1 MASNAFDNPL
11 AAQMEELRKANARL
25 QTELTERKQTEEAL
39 RLALRASKTGLW
51 DWDVQNGDIY
61 FSPEWKAQIGY
72 EDQELPNRLG
82 EWEQRLHPVEKERVL
97 ARLNSYLED
106 PWSNYEIEFRLQHKD
121 GSYRWILA
129 RAQLF
134 TDATGK
140 PLRMLGS
147 HLDITERKS
156 TEKALQDSE
165 EQFRAL
171 AESTS
176 DAIFTI
182 DTSGS
187 IAFINGAAE
196 TMFGYSREKML
207 GASVSMLLPECMAYF
222 QPAVDARS
230 NLDGQAQSWA
240 AVEVSGVRAD
250 GSEIPVEISLG
261 EFTRFDKRFFTG
273 IARDISERKRTEAS
287 LRRSEKLYRLL
298 ARNFP
303 GGGVALFDN
312 ELRYLV
318 ADGTQLARVG
328 LSKEALEGRTI
339 WEVFSADISEMLEPV
354 YRTALAGKSTVEEIS
369 IRGST
374 FLRHAVPVSDE
385 RGVIIGGM
393 VMTQDITER
402 KNMEDALRRAE
413 LEYRTLIESVQAI
426 VWRADARTLQFSF
439 VSKEAEHLLGYP
451 AEQWTSDPDFCR
463 NHIHPDDRD
472 RAVSHWLKATE
483 EERDLVFEYRM
494 IAADGRVV
502 WLRDIVRV
510 VAEEGIVREL
520 IGVMVDITER
530 KKADELV
537 RQSEKKFST
546 IFQTIPDPVAIVR
559 LRDGLILD
567 VNDAWADESGLV
579 RSDAIGK
586 TGDHFNSLDQ
596 EVRRKYLEQL
606 LQTGV
611 VRNLEGEYTVK
622 DGAVGYGLLSAKVI
636 ELDGEPCAL
645 AVTRSITALRTA
657 ELTLRQS
664 EERFRTL
671 AETTPSAIIV
681 YNFDDGKIRYANT
694 AMQEIFGYSQA
705 ELLEITIRDLI
716 HPDSSEKAI
725 ERRRARL
732 AGESVSRRMELK
744 LRTKSGEVRWV
755 DQSSAPIEF
764 EGESA
769 MIATAFDITERK
781 RAEEALR
788 ISEERYRLI
797 VENQTEFI
805 VKWRPDGTRTFVND
819 SYCRYFGL
827 TESEC
832 LGTSFFP
839 LIAPEFR
846 TQVENKTK
854 DLNPAAPEYTEEHLS
869 LVRDGMRWQ
878 QWTNRGIFDRDG
890 ILVELLSTG
899 RDITERKTAEE
910 ALQASESRGRRLNE
924 RFSLAVESAGIGVWD
939 LDLISREL
947 TWDYQMQ
954 NLYRID
960 SQGPSGAYESWVQ
973 RVLPDDLSRVENE
986 VQQAINGVKA
996 FDTNFRIV
1004 WPNGEQ
1010 RHIKAYARVVRDEQ
1024 GKPIR
1029 MTGVNYDITDR
1040 TRAERSLTESEAQY
1054 RALVENTPDIIARFD
1069 SESRYLFVNSGI
1081 SQISTLNLDDFVGKR
1096 PVEAGFT
1103 KEQAAFIEGAIRNV
1117 FDTKKPFETEF
1128 EFEGPKGI
1136 AIFEWRV
1143 YPEFDASGAI
1153 QSVLSINR
1161 EITERKRAEEEVKQ
1175 SRELLRALSAH
1186 LQSIRE
1192 EERTMIAREIHDELG
1207 QALTGLK
1214 MDLSALQKGLRKTG
1228 ELDFARLTEKTSTM
1242 SELVDSTI
1250 QTVRKIAT
1258 DLRPGIL
1265 DDLGLVAAIEWQA
1278 QDFQKRTGINCSLKA
1293 GVDEVEMNADRS
1305 TALFRI
1311 FQETLTNVARH
1322 SAATEVEVM
1331 LSQYGDQ
1338 IALEIKDNGK
1348 GISQAEISGRRSLG
1362 LLGMRE
1368 RAQLLGGDLKISGTP
1383 NEGTTVTARIPLT

>member
-1 MASNAFDNPL
+1 MTSEAFDNPIP
-11 AAQMEELRKANARL
+11 AQMEELREANARL
-25 QTELTERKQTEEAL
+25 QTELTQRKQTEEAL
-39 RLALRASKTGLW
+39 RLALRASNTGLW
-51 DWDVQNGDIY
+51 DWDVQNGEVY
-61 FSPEWKAQIGY
+61 FSAEWKAQIGY
-72 EDQELPNRLG
+72 EDRELPNRLG
-82 EWEQRLHPVEKERVL
+82 EWEQRLHPSERQRVL
-97 ARLNSYLED
+97 SRLNAYLAD
-106 PWSNYEIEFRLQHKD
+106 PWSNYEVEFRLQHKD
-121 GSYRWILA
+121 GSYRWILS

-134 TDATGK
+134 TDSSGK

-156 TEKALQDSE
+156 AEQALQDSE

-182 DTSGS
+182 DTNGC
-187 IAFINGAAE
+187 IAFINRAAE
-196 TMFGYSREKML
+196 TVFGYPREEIL
-207 GASVSMLLPECMAYF
+207 GANLSILLPDCMSYF
-222 QPAVDARS
+222 QLIDSPSDVNEPR
-230 NLDGQAQSWA
+230 SWA
-240 AVEVSGVRAD
+240 AVELSGVRKD
-250 GSEIPVEISLG
+250 GSHMPLEISLG

-273 IARDISERKRTEAS
+273 IARDISERKQTEHA

-303 GGGVALFDN
+303 GGGVALFND

-318 ADGTQLARVG
+318 ADGTELTRVG
-328 LSKEALEGRTI
+328 LSKEALEGHTI
-339 WEVFSADISEMLEPV
+339 WEVFPPEISKALEPV
-354 YRTALAGKSTVEEIS
+354 YRTALAGKSIVQEIS
-369 IRGST
+369 LRGST

-385 RGVIIGGM
+385 RGEIVGGM
-393 VMTQDITER
+393 VMSQDITER
-402 KNMEDALRRAE
+402 KRMEDSLRRAE

-439 VSKEAEHLLGYP
+439 VSKEAEHLLGYS
-451 AEQWTSDPDFCR
+451 ADQWTSGSDFCR
-463 NHIHPDDRD
+463 NLIHPDDRD
-472 RAVSHWLKATE
+472 RVVRHWLNATE

-510 VAEEGIVREL
+510 VVEEGTVREL

-530 KKADELV
+530 KKAEELV

-559 LRDGLILD
+559 LKDGLILD
-567 VNDAWADESGLV
+567 VNDAWAEEAGCDRG
-579 RSDAIGK
+579 DAIGK
-586 TGDHFNSLDQ
+586 TGDHFNSFDQ
-596 EVRRKYLEQL
+596 EVRRKYIEQL
-606 LQTGV
+606 LERGI
-611 VRNLEGEYTVK
+611 VRNLEGEYRVK
-622 DGAVGYGLLSAKVI
+622 DGTVGYGLLSAKVI
-636 ELDGEPCAL
+636 ELDGEQCAL

-671 AETTPSAIIV
+671 AETTPAAIVV

-694 AMQEIFGYSQA
+694 AMQEIFGYSQS

-716 HPDSSEKAI
+716 HPDSLEKVTK
-725 ERRRARL
+725 RRRARL
-732 AGESVSRRMELK
+732 KGESVAPRLELK
-744 LRTKSGEVRWV
+744 LKTKSGELRWV

-764 EGESA
+764 EGEAA

-788 ISEERYRLI
+788 LSEERYRLI

-832 LGTSFFP
+832 VGTNFFP
-839 LIAPEFR
+839 LIAPEYR
-846 TQVENKTK
+846 EHIENKTK
-854 DLNPAAPEYTEEHLS
+854 ALSPAAPEYTEEHLS
-869 LVRDGMRWQ
+869 FVRDGMRWQ
-878 QWTNRGIFDRDG
+878 QWTNRGIFDHDG
-890 ILVELLSTG
+890 TLIELLSTG
-899 RDITERKTAEE
+899 RDITERKNAEE
-910 ALQASESRGRRLNE
+910 ALQESESRERRVNE

-939 LDLISREL
+939 LDLVTGQL
-947 TWDYQMQ
+947 TWDHQMQ
-954 NLYRID
+954 NLYRVD
-960 SQGPSGAYESWVQ
+960 TEGPSGAYGAWTQ
-973 RVLPDDLSRVENE
+973 RVSPDDFSRVENE
-986 VQQAINGVKA
+986 VQQAINGSKA
-996 FDTNFRIV
+996 FDTDFRII
-1004 WPNGEQ
+1004 WPNGEK
-1010 RHIKAYARVVRDEQ
+1010 RHIKAFARVLRDEH
-1024 GKPIR
+1024 GKSIR
-1029 MTGVNYDITDR
+1029 MTGVNYDITAR
-1040 TRAERSLTESEAQY
+1040 KRAERSLRESEAQY

-1069 SESRYLFVNSGI
+1069 SESRYLFVNPGI

-1096 PVEAGFT
+1096 PIEAGFT
-1103 KEQAAFIEGAIRNV
+1103 RDQAAFMEDAIRNV
-1117 FDTKKPFETEF
+1117 LATRKPFETEF
-1128 EFEGPKGI
+1128 EFEGPKGF
-1136 AIFEWRV
+1136 AVFEWRV
-1143 YPEFDASGAI
+1143 YPEFDATGAI

-1214 MDLSALQKGLRKTG
+1214 MDLSALQRSLRKTG
-1228 ELDFARLTEKTSTM
+1228 ELDLGRLTEKTATM

-1278 QDFQKRTGINCSLKA
+1278 QDFQKRTGIKCSFA
-1293 GVDEVEMNADRS
+1293 PGMDEVEMNADRS

-1322 SAATEVEVM
+1322 SAATEVDVM
-1331 LSQYGDQ
+1331 LNQYDDN
-1338 IALEIKDNGK
+1338 IALEIRDNGK
-1348 GISQAEISGRRSLG
+1348 GISPAEISGRRSLG
-1362 LLGMRE
+1362 LVGMRE
-1368 RAQLLGGDLKISGTP
+1368 RAQLLGGELMINGSPT
-1383 NEGTTVTARIPLT
+1383 EGTTVTARIPLT

>member
-1 MASNAFDNPL
+1 MTSNAFDKQL
-11 AAQMEELRKANARL
+11 AAQVEELREANARL
-25 QTELTERKQTEEAL
+25 QAELSERQQTAEAL
-39 RLALRASKTGLW
+39 RLALRASNTGLW
-51 DWDVQNGDIY
+51 DWDVQKGEVY
-61 FSPEWKAQIGY
+61 FSAEWKAQIGY
-72 EDQELPNRLG
+72 EDRELPNRLG
-82 EWEQRLHPVEKERVL
+82 EWEQRLHPSERQRVL
-97 ARLNSYLED
+97 SRLNAYLAD
-106 PWSNYEIEFRLQHKD
+106 PWSNYEVEFRLQHKD
-121 GSYRWILA
+121 GSYRWILS

-134 TDATGK
+134 TDSSGK
-140 PLRMLGS
+140 PMRMLGS

-156 TEKALQDSE
+156 AEQALQDSE

-176 DAIFTI
+176 DVIFTI
-182 DTSGS
+182 DTNGR
-187 IAFINGAAE
+187 IAFINRAAE
-196 TMFGYSREKML
+196 TVFGYSREEML
-207 GASVSMLLPECMAYF
+207 GANLSLLLPDCMSYF
-222 QPAVDARS
+222 QLMDAPS
-230 NLDGQAQSWA
+230 NVDGQLRSWA
-240 AVEVSGVRAD
+240 AVELSGVGKD
-250 GSEIPVEISLG
+250 GGEIPLEISLG
-261 EFTRFDKRFFTG
+261 EFTRFDKRFLTG
-273 IARDISERKRTEAS
+273 IARDVSERKRTEES

-303 GGGVALFDN
+303 GGGVALFNN

-318 ADGTQLARVG
+318 ADGTELSRVG
-328 LSKEALEGRTI
+328 LSKEGLEGRTI
-339 WEVFSADISEMLEPV
+339 WEVFPPDVSKMLEPV
-354 YRTALAGKSTVEEIS
+354 YRTALAGEPTVEEIS

-393 VMTQDITER
+393 VMSQDITER
-402 KNMEDALRRAE
+402 KRMEDALRRAE

-439 VSKEAEHLLGYP
+439 VSKEAEHLLGYS
-451 AEQWTSDPDFCR
+451 ADQWTSDPSFCR
-463 NHIHPDDRD
+463 NHVHPDDRD
-472 RAVSHWLKATE
+472 RAVSHWLKAKD
-483 EERDLVFEYRM
+483 EERDLVSEYRM

-510 VAEEGIVREL
+510 VVEEGIVREL

-530 KKADELV
+530 KKAEELV

-567 VNDAWADESGLV
+567 VNDAWADETGCE
-579 RSDAIGK
+579 RGQAIGK

-596 EVRRKYLEQL
+596 EVSRKYIEQL
-606 LQTGV
+606 LEKGV
-611 VRNLEGEYTVK
+611 VRNLEGEYRVK
-622 DGAVGYGLLSAKVI
+622 DGTVGYGLLSAKAI
-636 ELDGEPCAL
+636 ELDGEQCAL
-645 AVTRSITALRTA
+645 SVTRSITALRTA

-671 AETTPSAIIV
+671 AETTPSAIVV
-681 YNFDDGKIRYANT
+681 YNFDDGKIRYANR
-694 AMQEIFGYSQA
+694 AMKEIFGYSEP

-716 HPDSSEKAI
+716 HPDSLEKVT

-732 AGESVSRRMELK
+732 KGEFVSPRLELK
-744 LRTKSGEVRWV
+744 LKTKNGEVRWV

-764 EGESA
+764 EGEAA

-788 ISEERYRLI
+788 LSEERYRLI

-819 SYCRYFGL
+819 SYCRYFGI

-832 LGTSFFP
+832 VGTSFFP
-839 LIAPEFR
+839 LIAAGYRE
-846 TQVENKTK
+846 QIDSKTK
-854 DLNPAAPEYTEEHLS
+854 ALTPGDPEYTEEHLS
-869 LVRDGMRWQ
+869 FVRDGMRWQ

-890 ILVELLSTG
+890 TLIELLSTG
-899 RDITERKTAEE
+899 RDITERKSAEE
-910 ALQASESRGRRLNE
+910 ALQESESRGRRLNE

-939 LDLISREL
+939 LDLVSREL
-947 TWDYQMQ
+947 TWDQQMQ
-954 NLYRID
+954 HLYRID
-960 SQGPSGAYESWVQ
+960 AESPSGAYGAWAQ
-973 RVLPDDLSRVENE
+973 RVSHDDLSRVEDE
-986 VQQAINGVKA
+986 VQQAINGVKN
-996 FDTNFRIV
+996 FDTDFRII
-1004 WPNGEQ
+1004 WPNGDE
-1010 RHIKAYARVVRDEQ
+1010 RHIKAFARVLRDEQ
-1024 GKPIR
+1024 GNPIR
-1029 MTGVNYDITDR
+1029 MTGINYDITDR
-1040 TRAERSLTESEAQY
+1040 KRAERSLRESEAQY

-1069 SESRYLFVNSGI
+1069 SGSRYLFVNSGI

-1096 PVEAGFT
+1096 PIEVGFT
-1103 KEQAAFIEGAIRNV
+1103 RDQAAFIEDAIRNV
-1117 FDTKKPFETEF
+1117 LATKKPFETEF
-1128 EFEGPKGI
+1128 EFEGPNGL
-1136 AIFEWRV
+1136 AIFDWRV
-1143 YPEFDASGAI
+1143 YPEFDAGGAI

-1214 MDLSALQKGLRKTG
+1214 MDLSALQRSLRKTG
-1228 ELDFARLTEKTSTM
+1228 ELDLGRLTEKTSAM
-1242 SELVDSTI
+1242 SGLVDSTI

-1278 QDFQKRTGINCSLKA
+1278 QDFQKRTGIKCSFTP
-1293 GVDEVEMNADRS
+1293 GMDEVELNSDRS

-1322 SAATEVEVM
+1322 SAATEVEVT
-1331 LSQYGDQ
+1331 LNWYHDN
-1338 IALEIKDNGK
+1338 IALEISDNGK
-1348 GISQAEISGRRSLG
+1348 GISLAEISGRRSLG

-1368 RAQLLGGDLKISGTP
+1368 RAQLLGGELTISGSP
-1383 NEGTTVTARIPLT
+1383 NDGTTVTARIPLT